1 MTAPEEPPA
10 ELVEAVHAALVA
22 VWADRPLVDYV
33 PGHDEARAA
42 IAAVWAWDA
51 EHPVPRADPEK
62 CPCCGEWTG
71 GGYCDECVRM
81 ECP

>member
-1 MTAPEEPPA
+1 MTAPE

-42 IAAVWAWDA
+42 IAAV
-51 EHPVPRADPEK
+51 RAYDTEQM
-62 CPCCGEWTG
+62 CPCDVARRSGACCRET
-71 GGYCDECVRM
+71 VL
-81 ECP
+81 